1 MADCSTRASEASW
14 ARIVVTQ
21 MMPDFLGKKHFIW
34 IGGMSPYGYVWTAP
48 IWQGLFWRGCKLVG
62 CGYVFGL
69 FVRYD
74 NRWP

>member
-34 IGGMSPYGYVWTAP
+34 IGGMSAYGY
-48 IWQGLFWRGCKLVG
+48 
-62 CGYVFGL
+62 
-69 FVRYD
+69 
-74 NRWP
+74 